1 MAKYCINIGVCI
13 VADVQ
18 QGAGVDELI
27 NEYVRQ
33 FSNNGMKTEL
43 KGVQGAEVCD
53 LGCEYTKEE

>member
-1 MAKYCINIGVCI
+1 MAKYCINIGVYI

-18 QGAGVDELI
+18 QGAGVQDLI

>member
-1 MAKYCINIGVCI
+1 MNILLFQTQNKSFSEGL
-13 VADVQ
+13 
-18 QGAGVDELI
+18 QGAGVQDLI

>member
-1 MAKYCINIGVCI
+1 MAKYCINIGICI

-18 QGAGVDELI
+18 QGADVQDLI

-53 LGCEYTKEE
+53 LGCEYIKEE